1 MSDENKVLLRVSN
14 LKQYFPIGKKKMGK
28 PQSFVKANDGISLN
42 IYEGETFGL
51 VGESGCGK
59 STFGRTL
66 LQLYR
71 QTGGRT
77 VYYGRTVEDFDLKYV
92 EEIFKNLPDKK
103 KKCEELLDKVKK
115 LEADYAKMPE
125 GTEEEKIAKKVAGQ
139 HLAEMESEADND
151 LLDIT
156 ALIGGLYTLD
166 ETALA
171 EAGRHYLAEYLAM
184 KEIRKINAQADEFEK
199 NGKSAKAGEVK
210 KKIPELQ
217 KKVQAELAE
226 IDKIRDNCK
235 KDEDFEKYEVQKDD
249 GINLA
254 NLTDAEM
261 RYLRR
266 DLQLIFQDPYS
277 SLNPRMTVGQIIGE
291 GLMAHNIF
299 KKGDPKMQDY
309 IMEIMEKCG
318 LASYFIHRYPHQFSG
333 GMKQRVIIAMA
344 VCCKP
349 KLIIADEPTT
359 ALDVTVQAQVLELLK
374 ELQRDMDTAILLITH
389 NLGVVWEMCDKVMVM
404 YAGNTVEFTDTKT
417 LYSNP
422 RHPYTW
428 GLLDSMPKLSDES
441 KGELKTIPGTPPDLR
456 LTGKCC
462 NFYNRCPYVTEACTQ
477 SVPPLVEVEPGHFV
491 ACHRQN
497 LTNKLEKGEGLKD
510 E

>member
-1 MSDENKVLLRVSN
+1 MSENILTVKDLKTYFYTASGIAKAVDGVS
-14 LKQYFPIGKKKMGK
+14 F
-28 PQSFVKANDGISLN
+28 N
-42 IYEGETFGL
+42 IAKGETMGI
-51 VGESGCGK
+51 VGESGSGK
-59 STFGRTL
+59 SVTSSSIIRLLPPRTGKVV
-66 LQLYR
+66 
-71 QTGGRT
+71 GGS
-77 VYYGRTVEDFDLKYV
+77 
-92 EEIFKNLPDKK
+92 I
-103 KKCEELLDKVKK
+103 
-115 LEADYAKMPE
+115 
-125 GTEEEKIAKKVAGQ
+125 
-139 HLAEMESEADND
+139 
-151 LLDIT
+151 
-156 ALIGGLYTLD
+156 
-166 ETALA
+166 
-171 EAGRHYLAEYLAM
+171 
-184 KEIRKINAQADEFEK
+184 EFE
-199 NGKSAKAGEVK
+199 GKDVLALSK
-210 KKIPELQ
+210 KELN
-217 KKVQAELAE
+217 
-226 IDKIRDNCK
+226 DFRG
-235 KDEDFEKYEVQKDD
+235 KDIAV
-249 GINLA
+249 
-254 NLTDAEM
+254 
-261 RYLRR
+261 
-266 DLQLIFQDPYS
+266 IFQDPMT
-277 SLNPRMTVGQIIGE
+277 SLDPVFKIGKQMTEMI
-291 GLMAHNIF
+291 MAHQNVT
-299 KKGDPKMQDY
+299 KDEAWKMAVEALSKVG
-309 IMEIMEKCG
+309 IPEPEKRMN
-318 LASYFIHRYPHQFSG
+318 SYPYELSG
-333 GMKQRVIIAMA
+333 GMCQRVIIAMA

-456 LTGKCC
+456 LTGECC

>member
-1 MSDENKVLLRVSN
+1 MSENILTVKDLKTYFYTASGIAKAVDGVS
-14 LKQYFPIGKKKMGK
+14 F
-28 PQSFVKANDGISLN
+28 N
-42 IYEGETFGL
+42 IAKGETRGI
-51 VGESGCGK
+51 VGESGSGK
-59 STFGRTL
+59 SVTSSSIIRLLPPRTGKIV
-66 LQLYR
+66 
-71 QTGGRT
+71 GGS
-77 VYYGRTVEDFDLKYV
+77 
-92 EEIFKNLPDKK
+92 I
-103 KKCEELLDKVKK
+103 
-115 LEADYAKMPE
+115 
-125 GTEEEKIAKKVAGQ
+125 
-139 HLAEMESEADND
+139 
-151 LLDIT
+151 
-156 ALIGGLYTLD
+156 
-166 ETALA
+166 
-171 EAGRHYLAEYLAM
+171 
-184 KEIRKINAQADEFEK
+184 EFE
-199 NGKSAKAGEVK
+199 GKDVLALSK
-210 KKIPELQ
+210 KELN
-217 KKVQAELAE
+217 
-226 IDKIRDNCK
+226 DFRG
-235 KDEDFEKYEVQKDD
+235 KDIAV
-249 GINLA
+249 
-254 NLTDAEM
+254 
-261 RYLRR
+261 
-266 DLQLIFQDPYS
+266 IFQDPMT
-277 SLNPRMTVGQIIGE
+277 SLDPVFKIGKQMTEMI
-291 GLMAHNIF
+291 MAHQNVT
-299 KKGDPKMQDY
+299 KDEAWKMSVEALSKVG
-309 IMEIMEKCG
+309 IPEPEKRMN
-318 LASYFIHRYPHQFSG
+318 SYPYELSG
-333 GMKQRVIIAMA
+333 GMCQRVIIAMA

>member
-1 MSDENKVLLRVSN
+1 MSENILTVKDVKTYFYTASGIAKAVDGVS
-14 LKQYFPIGKKKMGK
+14 F
-28 PQSFVKANDGISLN
+28 N
-42 IYEGETFGL
+42 IAKGETMGI
-51 VGESGCGK
+51 VGESGSGK
-59 STFGRTL
+59 SVTSSSIIRLLPPRTGKIV
-66 LQLYR
+66 
-71 QTGGRT
+71 GGS
-77 VYYGRTVEDFDLKYV
+77 
-92 EEIFKNLPDKK
+92 I
-103 KKCEELLDKVKK
+103 
-115 LEADYAKMPE
+115 
-125 GTEEEKIAKKVAGQ
+125 
-139 HLAEMESEADND
+139 
-151 LLDIT
+151 
-156 ALIGGLYTLD
+156 
-166 ETALA
+166 
-171 EAGRHYLAEYLAM
+171 
-184 KEIRKINAQADEFEK
+184 EFE
-199 NGKSAKAGEVK
+199 GKDVLALSK
-210 KKIPELQ
+210 KELN
-217 KKVQAELAE
+217 
-226 IDKIRDNCK
+226 DFRG
-235 KDEDFEKYEVQKDD
+235 KDIAV
-249 GINLA
+249 
-254 NLTDAEM
+254 
-261 RYLRR
+261 
-266 DLQLIFQDPYS
+266 IFQDPMT
-277 SLNPRMTVGQIIGE
+277 SLDPVFKIGKQMTEMI
-291 GLMAHNIF
+291 MAHQNVT
-299 KKGDPKMQDY
+299 KDEAWKMSVEALSKVG
-309 IMEIMEKCG
+309 IPEPEKRMN
-318 LASYFIHRYPHQFSG
+318 SYPYELSG
-333 GMKQRVIIAMA
+333 GMCQRVIIAMA

-456 LTGKCC
+456 LTGECC

>member
-1 MSDENKVLLRVSN
+1 MSENILTVKDLKTYFYTASGVAKAVDGVS
-14 LKQYFPIGKKKMGK
+14 F
-28 PQSFVKANDGISLN
+28 N
-42 IYEGETFGL
+42 IAKGETMGI
-51 VGESGCGK
+51 VGESGSGK
-59 STFGRTL
+59 SVTSSSIIRLLPPRTGKIV
-66 LQLYR
+66 
-71 QTGGRT
+71 GGS
-77 VYYGRTVEDFDLKYV
+77 
-92 EEIFKNLPDKK
+92 I
-103 KKCEELLDKVKK
+103 
-115 LEADYAKMPE
+115 
-125 GTEEEKIAKKVAGQ
+125 
-139 HLAEMESEADND
+139 
-151 LLDIT
+151 
-156 ALIGGLYTLD
+156 
-166 ETALA
+166 
-171 EAGRHYLAEYLAM
+171 
-184 KEIRKINAQADEFEK
+184 EFE
-199 NGKSAKAGEVK
+199 GKDVLALSK
-210 KKIPELQ
+210 KELN
-217 KKVQAELAE
+217 
-226 IDKIRDNCK
+226 DFRG
-235 KDEDFEKYEVQKDD
+235 KDIAVV
-249 GINLA
+249 
-254 NLTDAEM
+254 
-261 RYLRR
+261 
-266 DLQLIFQDPYS
+266 FQDPMT
-277 SLNPRMTVGQIIGE
+277 SLDPVFKIGKQMTEMI
-291 GLMAHNIF
+291 MAHQNVT
-299 KKGDPKMQDY
+299 KDEAWKMAVEALSKVG
-309 IMEIMEKCG
+309 IPEPEKRMN
-318 LASYFIHRYPHQFSG
+318 SYPYELSG
-333 GMKQRVIIAMA
+333 GMCQRVIIAMA

-374 ELQRDMDTAILLITH
+374 DLQRNMDTAILLITH

>member
-1 MSDENKVLLRVSN
+1 MSENILTVKDLKTYFYTASGVAKAVDGVS
-14 LKQYFPIGKKKMGK
+14 F
-28 PQSFVKANDGISLN
+28 N
-42 IYEGETFGL
+42 IAKGETMGI
-51 VGESGCGK
+51 VGESGSGK
-59 STFGRTL
+59 SVTSSSIIRLLPPRTGKIV
-66 LQLYR
+66 
-71 QTGGRT
+71 GGS
-77 VYYGRTVEDFDLKYV
+77 
-92 EEIFKNLPDKK
+92 I
-103 KKCEELLDKVKK
+103 
-115 LEADYAKMPE
+115 
-125 GTEEEKIAKKVAGQ
+125 
-139 HLAEMESEADND
+139 
-151 LLDIT
+151 
-156 ALIGGLYTLD
+156 
-166 ETALA
+166 
-171 EAGRHYLAEYLAM
+171 
-184 KEIRKINAQADEFEK
+184 EFE
-199 NGKSAKAGEVK
+199 GKDVLALSK
-210 KKIPELQ
+210 KELN
-217 KKVQAELAE
+217 
-226 IDKIRDNCK
+226 DFRG
-235 KDEDFEKYEVQKDD
+235 KDIAV
-249 GINLA
+249 
-254 NLTDAEM
+254 
-261 RYLRR
+261 
-266 DLQLIFQDPYS
+266 IFQDPMT
-277 SLNPRMTVGQIIGE
+277 SLDPVFKIGKQMTE
-291 GLMAHNIF
+291 M
-299 KKGDPKMQDY
+299 
-309 IMEIMEKCG
+309 IMEHQNVTKDEAWKMAVEALNKVGIPEPEKRMN
-318 LASYFIHRYPHQFSG
+318 SYPYELSG
-333 GMKQRVIIAMA
+333 GMCQRVIIAMA

-441 KGELKTIPGTPPDLR
+441 KGELKTIPGPPPDLR

>member
-1 MSDENKVLLRVSN
+1 MSENILTVKDLKTYFYTASGIAKAVDGVS
-14 LKQYFPIGKKKMGK
+14 F
-28 PQSFVKANDGISLN
+28 N
-42 IYEGETFGL
+42 IAKGETMGI
-51 VGESGCGK
+51 VGESGSGK
-59 STFGRTL
+59 SVTSSSIIRILPPRTGKIV
-66 LQLYR
+66 
-71 QTGGRT
+71 GGS
-77 VYYGRTVEDFDLKYV
+77 
-92 EEIFKNLPDKK
+92 I
-103 KKCEELLDKVKK
+103 
-115 LEADYAKMPE
+115 
-125 GTEEEKIAKKVAGQ
+125 
-139 HLAEMESEADND
+139 
-151 LLDIT
+151 
-156 ALIGGLYTLD
+156 
-166 ETALA
+166 
-171 EAGRHYLAEYLAM
+171 
-184 KEIRKINAQADEFEK
+184 EFE
-199 NGKSAKAGEVK
+199 GKDVLALSK
-210 KKIPELQ
+210 KELN
-217 KKVQAELAE
+217 
-226 IDKIRDNCK
+226 DFRG
-235 KDEDFEKYEVQKDD
+235 KDIAV
-249 GINLA
+249 
-254 NLTDAEM
+254 
-261 RYLRR
+261 
-266 DLQLIFQDPYS
+266 IFQDPMT
-277 SLNPRMTVGQIIGE
+277 SLDPVFKIGKQMTEMI
-291 GLMAHNIF
+291 MAHQNVT
-299 KKGDPKMQDY
+299 KDEAWKMSVEALSKVG
-309 IMEIMEKCG
+309 IPEPEKRMN
-318 LASYFIHRYPHQFSG
+318 SYPYELSG
-333 GMKQRVIIAMA
+333 GMCQRVIIAMA

>member
-1 MSDENKVLLRVSN
+1 MSENILTVKDLKTYFYTASGIAKAVDGVS
-14 LKQYFPIGKKKMGK
+14 F
-28 PQSFVKANDGISLN
+28 N
-42 IYEGETFGL
+42 IAKGETMGI
-51 VGESGCGK
+51 VGESGSGK
-59 STFGRTL
+59 SVTSSSIIRLLPPRTGKIV
-66 LQLYR
+66 
-71 QTGGRT
+71 GGS
-77 VYYGRTVEDFDLKYV
+77 
-92 EEIFKNLPDKK
+92 I
-103 KKCEELLDKVKK
+103 
-115 LEADYAKMPE
+115 
-125 GTEEEKIAKKVAGQ
+125 
-139 HLAEMESEADND
+139 
-151 LLDIT
+151 
-156 ALIGGLYTLD
+156 
-166 ETALA
+166 
-171 EAGRHYLAEYLAM
+171 
-184 KEIRKINAQADEFEK
+184 EFE
-199 NGKSAKAGEVK
+199 GKDVLALSK
-210 KKIPELQ
+210 KELN
-217 KKVQAELAE
+217 
-226 IDKIRDNCK
+226 DFRG
-235 KDEDFEKYEVQKDD
+235 KDIAV
-249 GINLA
+249 
-254 NLTDAEM
+254 
-261 RYLRR
+261 
-266 DLQLIFQDPYS
+266 IFQDPMT
-277 SLNPRMTVGQIIGE
+277 SLDPVFKIGKQMTEMI
-291 GLMAHNIF
+291 MAHQNVT
-299 KKGDPKMQDY
+299 KDEAWKMAVEALSKVG
-309 IMEIMEKCG
+309 IPEPEKRMN
-318 LASYFIHRYPHQFSG
+318 SYPYELSG
-333 GMKQRVIIAMA
+333 GMCQRVIIAMA

-389 NLGVVWEMCDKVMVM
+389 NLGVVWEMCDKVMVT

>member
-1 MSDENKVLLRVSN
+1 MSENILTVKDLKTYFYTASGVAKAVDGVS
-14 LKQYFPIGKKKMGK
+14 F
-28 PQSFVKANDGISLN
+28 N
-42 IYEGETFGL
+42 IAKGETMGI
-51 VGESGCGK
+51 VGESGSGK
-59 STFGRTL
+59 SVTSSSIIRLLPPRTGKIV
-66 LQLYR
+66 
-71 QTGGRT
+71 GGS
-77 VYYGRTVEDFDLKYV
+77 
-92 EEIFKNLPDKK
+92 I
-103 KKCEELLDKVKK
+103 
-115 LEADYAKMPE
+115 
-125 GTEEEKIAKKVAGQ
+125 
-139 HLAEMESEADND
+139 
-151 LLDIT
+151 
-156 ALIGGLYTLD
+156 
-166 ETALA
+166 
-171 EAGRHYLAEYLAM
+171 
-184 KEIRKINAQADEFEK
+184 EFE
-199 NGKSAKAGEVK
+199 GKDVLALNK
-210 KKIPELQ
+210 KELN
-217 KKVQAELAE
+217 
-226 IDKIRDNCK
+226 DFRG
-235 KDEDFEKYEVQKDD
+235 KDIAV
-249 GINLA
+249 
-254 NLTDAEM
+254 
-261 RYLRR
+261 
-266 DLQLIFQDPYS
+266 IFQDPMT
-277 SLNPRMTVGQIIGE
+277 SLDPVFKIGKQMTEMI
-291 GLMAHNIF
+291 MAHQNVT
-299 KKGDPKMQDY
+299 KDEAWKMAVEALNKVG
-309 IMEIMEKCG
+309 IPEPEKRMN
-318 LASYFIHRYPHQFSG
+318 SYPYELSG
-333 GMKQRVIIAMA
+333 GMCQRVIIAMA

-422 RHPYTW
+422 CHPYTW

>member
-1 MSDENKVLLRVSN
+1 MSENILTVKDLKTYFYTASGIAKAVDGVS
-14 LKQYFPIGKKKMGK
+14 F
-28 PQSFVKANDGISLN
+28 N
-42 IYEGETFGL
+42 IAKGETMGI
-51 VGESGCGK
+51 VGESGSGK
-59 STFGRTL
+59 SVTSSSIIRLLPPRTGKIV
-66 LQLYR
+66 
-71 QTGGRT
+71 GGS
-77 VYYGRTVEDFDLKYV
+77 
-92 EEIFKNLPDKK
+92 I
-103 KKCEELLDKVKK
+103 
-115 LEADYAKMPE
+115 
-125 GTEEEKIAKKVAGQ
+125 
-139 HLAEMESEADND
+139 
-151 LLDIT
+151 
-156 ALIGGLYTLD
+156 
-166 ETALA
+166 
-171 EAGRHYLAEYLAM
+171 
-184 KEIRKINAQADEFEK
+184 EFE
-199 NGKSAKAGEVK
+199 GKDVLALSK
-210 KKIPELQ
+210 KELN
-217 KKVQAELAE
+217 
-226 IDKIRDNCK
+226 DFRG
-235 KDEDFEKYEVQKDD
+235 KDIAV
-249 GINLA
+249 
-254 NLTDAEM
+254 
-261 RYLRR
+261 
-266 DLQLIFQDPYS
+266 IFQDPMT
-277 SLNPRMTVGQIIGE
+277 SLDPVFKIGKQMTEMI
-291 GLMAHNIF
+291 MAHQNVT
-299 KKGDPKMQDY
+299 KDEAWKMAVEALSKVG
-309 IMEIMEKCG
+309 IPEPEKRMN
-318 LASYFIHRYPHQFSG
+318 SYLYELSG
-333 GMKQRVIIAMA
+333 GMCQRVIIAMA

>member
-1 MSDENKVLLRVSN
+1 MSENILTVKDLKTYFYTASGIAKAVDGVS
-14 LKQYFPIGKKKMGK
+14 F
-28 PQSFVKANDGISLN
+28 N
-42 IYEGETFGL
+42 IAKGETMGI
-51 VGESGCGK
+51 VGESGSGK
-59 STFGRTL
+59 SVTSSSIIRLLPPRTGKIV
-66 LQLYR
+66 
-71 QTGGRT
+71 GGS
-77 VYYGRTVEDFDLKYV
+77 
-92 EEIFKNLPDKK
+92 I
-103 KKCEELLDKVKK
+103 
-115 LEADYAKMPE
+115 
-125 GTEEEKIAKKVAGQ
+125 
-139 HLAEMESEADND
+139 
-151 LLDIT
+151 
-156 ALIGGLYTLD
+156 
-166 ETALA
+166 
-171 EAGRHYLAEYLAM
+171 
-184 KEIRKINAQADEFEK
+184 EFE
-199 NGKSAKAGEVK
+199 GKDVLALSK
-210 KKIPELQ
+210 KELN
-217 KKVQAELAE
+217 
-226 IDKIRDNCK
+226 DFRG
-235 KDEDFEKYEVQKDD
+235 KDIAV
-249 GINLA
+249 
-254 NLTDAEM
+254 
-261 RYLRR
+261 
-266 DLQLIFQDPYS
+266 IFQDPMT
-277 SLNPRMTVGQIIGE
+277 SLDPVFKIGKQMTEMI
-291 GLMAHNIF
+291 MAHQNVT
-299 KKGDPKMQDY
+299 KDEAWKMSVEALSKVG
-309 IMEIMEKCG
+309 IPEPEKRMN
-318 LASYFIHRYPHQFSG
+318 SYPYELSG
-333 GMKQRVIIAMA
+333 GMCQRVIIAMA

-389 NLGVVWEMCDKVMVM
+389 NLGVVWEMCDKAMVM

>member
-1 MSDENKVLLRVSN
+1 MSENILTVKDLKTYFYTASGIAKAVDGVS
-14 LKQYFPIGKKKMGK
+14 F
-28 PQSFVKANDGISLN
+28 N
-42 IYEGETFGL
+42 IAKGETMGI
-51 VGESGCGK
+51 VGESGSGK
-59 STFGRTL
+59 SVTSSSIIRLLPPRTGKIV
-66 LQLYR
+66 
-71 QTGGRT
+71 GGS
-77 VYYGRTVEDFDLKYV
+77 
-92 EEIFKNLPDKK
+92 I
-103 KKCEELLDKVKK
+103 
-115 LEADYAKMPE
+115 
-125 GTEEEKIAKKVAGQ
+125 
-139 HLAEMESEADND
+139 
-151 LLDIT
+151 
-156 ALIGGLYTLD
+156 
-166 ETALA
+166 
-171 EAGRHYLAEYLAM
+171 
-184 KEIRKINAQADEFEK
+184 EFE
-199 NGKSAKAGEVK
+199 GKDVLALSK
-210 KKIPELQ
+210 KELN
-217 KKVQAELAE
+217 
-226 IDKIRDNCK
+226 DFRG
-235 KDEDFEKYEVQKDD
+235 KDIAVV
-249 GINLA
+249 
-254 NLTDAEM
+254 
-261 RYLRR
+261 
-266 DLQLIFQDPYS
+266 FQDPMT
-277 SLNPRMTVGQIIGE
+277 SLDPVFKIGKQMTEMI
-291 GLMAHNIF
+291 MAHQNVT
-299 KKGDPKMQDY
+299 KDEAWKMAVEALNKVG
-309 IMEIMEKCG
+309 IPEPEKRMN
-318 LASYFIHRYPHQFSG
+318 SYPYELSG
-333 GMKQRVIIAMA
+333 GMCQRVIIAMA

-374 ELQRDMDTAILLITH
+374 DLQKNMDTAILLITH

>member
-1 MSDENKVLLRVSN
+1 MSENILTVKDLKTYFYTASGIAKAVDGVS
-14 LKQYFPIGKKKMGK
+14 F
-28 PQSFVKANDGISLN
+28 N
-42 IYEGETFGL
+42 IAKGETMGI
-51 VGESGCGK
+51 VGESGSGK
-59 STFGRTL
+59 SVTSSSIIRLLPPRTGKIV
-66 LQLYR
+66 
-71 QTGGRT
+71 GGS
-77 VYYGRTVEDFDLKYV
+77 
-92 EEIFKNLPDKK
+92 I
-103 KKCEELLDKVKK
+103 
-115 LEADYAKMPE
+115 
-125 GTEEEKIAKKVAGQ
+125 
-139 HLAEMESEADND
+139 
-151 LLDIT
+151 
-156 ALIGGLYTLD
+156 
-166 ETALA
+166 
-171 EAGRHYLAEYLAM
+171 
-184 KEIRKINAQADEFEK
+184 EFE
-199 NGKSAKAGEVK
+199 GKDVLALNK
-210 KKIPELQ
+210 KELN
-217 KKVQAELAE
+217 
-226 IDKIRDNCK
+226 DFRG
-235 KDEDFEKYEVQKDD
+235 KDIAV
-249 GINLA
+249 
-254 NLTDAEM
+254 
-261 RYLRR
+261 
-266 DLQLIFQDPYS
+266 IFQDPMT
-277 SLNPRMTVGQIIGE
+277 SLDPVFKIGKQMTEMI
-291 GLMAHNIF
+291 MAHQNVT
-299 KKGDPKMQDY
+299 KDEAWKMSVEALSKVG
-309 IMEIMEKCG
+309 IPEPEKRMN
-318 LASYFIHRYPHQFSG
+318 SYPYELSG
-333 GMKQRVIIAMA
+333 GMCQRVIIAMA

>member
-1 MSDENKVLLRVSN
+1 MSENILTVKDLKTYFYTASGVAKAVDGVSFIIA
-14 LKQYFPIGKKKMGK
+14 K
-28 PQSFVKANDGISLN
+28 
-42 IYEGETFGL
+42 GETMGI
-51 VGESGCGK
+51 VGESGSGK
-59 STFGRTL
+59 SVTSSSIIRLLPPRTGKIV
-66 LQLYR
+66 
-71 QTGGRT
+71 GGS
-77 VYYGRTVEDFDLKYV
+77 
-92 EEIFKNLPDKK
+92 I
-103 KKCEELLDKVKK
+103 
-115 LEADYAKMPE
+115 
-125 GTEEEKIAKKVAGQ
+125 
-139 HLAEMESEADND
+139 
-151 LLDIT
+151 
-156 ALIGGLYTLD
+156 
-166 ETALA
+166 
-171 EAGRHYLAEYLAM
+171 
-184 KEIRKINAQADEFEK
+184 EFE
-199 NGKSAKAGEVK
+199 GKDVLALSK
-210 KKIPELQ
+210 KELN
-217 KKVQAELAE
+217 
-226 IDKIRDNCK
+226 DFRG
-235 KDEDFEKYEVQKDD
+235 KDIAV
-249 GINLA
+249 
-254 NLTDAEM
+254 
-261 RYLRR
+261 
-266 DLQLIFQDPYS
+266 IFQDPMT
-277 SLNPRMTVGQIIGE
+277 SLDPVFKIGKQMTEMI
-291 GLMAHNIF
+291 MAHQNVT
-299 KKGDPKMQDY
+299 KDEAWKMAVEALNKVG
-309 IMEIMEKCG
+309 IPEPEKRMN
-318 LASYFIHRYPHQFSG
+318 SYPYELSG
-333 GMKQRVIIAMA
+333 GMCQRVIIAMA

>member
-1 MSDENKVLLRVSN
+1 MSENILTVKDLKTYFYTASGIAKAVDGVS
-14 LKQYFPIGKKKMGK
+14 F
-28 PQSFVKANDGISLN
+28 N
-42 IYEGETFGL
+42 IAKGETMGI
-51 VGESGCGK
+51 VGESGSGK
-59 STFGRTL
+59 SVTSSSIIRLLPPRTGKIV
-66 LQLYR
+66 
-71 QTGGRT
+71 GGS
-77 VYYGRTVEDFDLKYV
+77 
-92 EEIFKNLPDKK
+92 I
-103 KKCEELLDKVKK
+103 
-115 LEADYAKMPE
+115 
-125 GTEEEKIAKKVAGQ
+125 
-139 HLAEMESEADND
+139 
-151 LLDIT
+151 
-156 ALIGGLYTLD
+156 
-166 ETALA
+166 
-171 EAGRHYLAEYLAM
+171 
-184 KEIRKINAQADEFEK
+184 EFE
-199 NGKSAKAGEVK
+199 GKDVLALSK
-210 KKIPELQ
+210 KELN
-217 KKVQAELAE
+217 
-226 IDKIRDNCK
+226 DFRG
-235 KDEDFEKYEVQKDD
+235 KDIAV
-249 GINLA
+249 
-254 NLTDAEM
+254 
-261 RYLRR
+261 
-266 DLQLIFQDPYS
+266 IFQDPMT
-277 SLNPRMTVGQIIGE
+277 SLDPVFKIGKQMTEMI
-291 GLMAHNIF
+291 MAHQNVT
-299 KKGDPKMQDY
+299 KDEAWKMSVEALSKVG
-309 IMEIMEKCG
+309 IPEPEKRMN
-318 LASYFIHRYPHQFSG
+318 SYPYELSG
-333 GMKQRVIIAMA
+333 GMCQRVIIAMA

-374 ELQRDMDTAILLITH
+374 ELQRDLDTAILLITH